1 MTTSHKPTDSPSATA
16 AGPRGRDSSPEADQ
30 VRVELRHRPRSVE
43 GDEAYH
49 RSVMEQAAIDIA
61 AGW

>member
-1 MTTSHKPTDSPSATA
+1 MTPSNMSTH
-16 AGPRGRDSSPEADQ
+16 PEAASAPHPRREDSRPG
-30 VRVELRHRPRSVE
+30 VKHDRTTLLRRPRSVE